1 MQKRGR
7 GAPGW
12 QGGRSENTRRCV
24 SDERRSQ
31 PGRIGCAPARVIF
44 ERRLSLARAYYLA
57 SSMSPSSLAGLR
69 LLITR
74 PKGDGADEWAAA
86 FSERGAVP
94 VFFPTVAI
102 VPPQSWQ
109 PVDDAVARLDS
120 YDWLV
125 LTSQNAVAYFLSRL
139 PGSRFSA
146 AMRAKIAAVGDA
158 TAAAIAQ
165 AGGKVALVPTDMR
178 QEGLAEVMTG
188 APVAAHV
195 LFPVAAEGRM
205 LLVQALRAAGA
216 SVDVVTA
223 YRTEAKRDLAAPP
236 PFDVAVFASP
246 SALRAFVAALGTI
259 PLDGKIIAVLGPTT
273 AEEAHAHGLAPVVA
287 AAPSVDAL
295 ADAISRSP
303 ALSVQG
309 GSHVVS

>member
-1 MQKRGR
+1 M
-7 GAPGW
+7 
-12 QGGRSENTRRCV
+12 RRTGTP
-24 SDERRSQ
+24 S
-31 PGRIGCAPARVIF
+31 F
-44 ERRLSLARAYYLA
+44 WNSLAREYYPL
-57 SSMSPSSLAGLR
+57 SSMSPMLSPVLAGLR
-69 LLITR
+69 ILITR
-74 PKGDGADEWAAA
+74 PKGDGADEWAVA
-86 FSERGAVP
+86 FAERGAVP
-94 VFFPTVAI
+94 VLFPTLAI

-125 LTSQNAVAYFLSRL
+125 LTSQNAVAYFSSRL
-139 PGSRFSA
+139 PGSRFPA

-178 QEGLAEVMTG
+178 QEGLAEAMTS
-188 APVAAHV
+188 APAAARV

-216 SVDVVTA
+216 GVDVVTA
-223 YRTEAKRDLAAPP
+223 YRTEAKGDLAAPP
-236 PFDVAVFASP
+236 PFDAAVFASP

-273 AEEAHAHGLAPVVA
+273 AEEAHARGLAPLVA

-295 ADAISRSP
+295 ADAISRSL
-303 ALSVQG
+303 ALPVQG